1 MGMQLDP
8 AGIASFCM
16 NRMLCFSANGG
27 GCIVAAV
34 TVGMLRQPAA
44 RYTAGAMGMGF
55 QTADILPGHIIDGGS
70 RFCEYTSIES
80 PHAETEDPPESNKDP
95 KCHN

>member
-1 MGMQLDP
+1 MGMFFHP
-8 AGIASFCM
+8 AIIAGICM
-16 NRMLCFSANGG
+16 NRMLFFPTNGVC
-27 GCIVAAV
+27 CIIAAV